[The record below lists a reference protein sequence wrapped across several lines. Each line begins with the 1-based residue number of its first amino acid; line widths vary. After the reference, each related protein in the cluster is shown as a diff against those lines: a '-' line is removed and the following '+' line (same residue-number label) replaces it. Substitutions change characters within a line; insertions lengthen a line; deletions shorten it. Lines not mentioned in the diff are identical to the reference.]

1 MISLPFNPSFYHEN
15 HVLNNGE
22 RVNKKKKRGDIMK
35 TDSNKQ
41 HFKFFERTNNSKPSE
56 RKQMSDFV
64 KKMKMNAQN
73 SHLNGKNS

>member
-1 MISLPFNPSFYHEN
+1 
-15 HVLNNGE
+15 
-22 RVNKKKKRGDIMK
+22 MK

-41 HFKFFERTNNSKPSE
+41 HFKFFERINNSKPSE

-64 KKMKMNAQN
+64 KKMKMNAQS